1 MGYAPSCAIGDM
13 TMNLTPTQLS
23 QPDQRALAQAVKTL
37 ENPNF
42 AARLTEYAGVPVNRV
57 LGILPKI
64 ANNQLSILVRSAI
77 MKSLDVAIDTLDD
90 EPPVEPAT
98 WFSSFLAGVTGGI
111 SGLVGMAA
119 LPVELPLTT
128 TFMLRAIAEIARHE
142 GEDLTSI
149 EVRLACLE
157 VFALGSKREEKIDV
171 GYYAARALLSKYTND
186 VAAFVAERGVV
197 DASAPAVSSLV
208 SEIVSRFGL
217 VVSDK
222 IAAGA
227 LPILG
232 AVGGATVNVI
242 FMDHFQRI
250 AQAHFALRRLERIY
264 GADAIR
270 RRYAELAAPSPQ
282 ASG

>member
-1 MGYAPSCAIGDM
+1 MTPDLAPQ
-13 TMNLTPTQLS
+13 QLS
-23 QPDQRALAQAVKTL
+23 KIDHTALTQAVKSL

-42 AARLTEYAGVPVNRV
+42 AARLADYAGVPVNRV

-64 ANNQLSILVRSAI
+64 ANNQLSAMVRSAI
-77 MKSLDVAIDTLDD
+77 MKGLDVAIDTLED
-90 EPPVEPAT
+90 EPPPTPAT
-98 WFSSFLAGVTGGI
+98 WFSSFLAGVTGGV
-111 SGLVGMAA
+111 SGLVGIAA

-128 TFMLRAIAEIARHE
+128 TFMLRAIAAIARHE
-142 GEDLTSI
+142 GEDLSKI

-157 VFALGSKREEKIDV
+157 VFALGSKQRNEKVDNI

-186 VAAFVAERGVV
+186 IVSFVAERGAIDV
-197 DASAPAVSSLV
+197 SAPVVSSMV

-222 IAAGA
+222 VAASA

-242 FMDHFQRI
+242 FMDHFQRV
-250 AQAHFALRRLERIY
+250 AQAHFSLRRLERTY
-264 GADAIR
+264 GAAHIR
-270 RRYAELAAPSPQ
+270 QRYAELATRSSVPV
-282 ASG
+282 